1 MVLPAIIGSGL
12 KLFQSSRSKASS
24 GSDMASNIVQGKGSA
39 GGSTYRVTQ
48 GALEDARRGD
58 GFKVTGGGGRP
69 KISGAKFLQSTT
81 DPSKD
86 KIKTKE
92 GILQGFVSIIN
103 IINKFLSSILT
114 TLIADNKLTQKQSE
128 NERIS
133 GELALKRQRESSL
146 EDDQDTEGVPSSK
159 SKSKRSSFFDRII
172 NFISSIIIG
181 SLVLAVYRRFTDVIQ
196 FFKDTYEVIKGFFE
210 RLGDYVSP
218 LWNIFKWITSSF
230 SSIFK
235 DVKPNDDEEYSKKIP
250 KELDRIDKEGDIVEK
265 ESEELGVKDNTQD
278 SVDPEL
284 EKSRKESD
292 DDKDAVD
299 KFKNFVS
306 FMGNMDLPDSDTE
319 SSDTESTVSDTVSD
333 TVSSDTEIADTKKG
347 EVLGV
352 EPPKPERLR
361 DEVGSGEE
369 KKVVKTRRPG
379 TKEEQ
384 IAFFEK
390 LLKRSESSLE
400 RTKNAKKINFANRNI
415 DLAKTQLRLLGVEE
429 YADYAGKEETVSPE
443 DREAAANAMIKSGA
457 IVPGKSSRSFTI
469 EETKVL
475 KLNDKKLDS
484 IENVLGEQASAN
496 KKLAD
501 SIALLAQG
509 EEEDDSPIIIPIP
522 KQKTKI
528 VGGSGGNELI
538 VVGGDNV
545 NSTMDKIY
553 LAKQARVG

>member
-196 FFKDTYEVIKGFFE
+196 F
-210 RLGDYVSP
+210 
-218 LWNIFKWITSSF
+218 
-230 SSIFK
+230 
-235 DVKPNDDEEYSKKIP
+235 
-250 KELDRIDKEGDIVEK
+250 
-265 ESEELGVKDNTQD
+265 
-278 SVDPEL
+278 
-284 EKSRKESD
+284 
-292 DDKDAVD
+292 
-299 KFKNFVS
+299 
-306 FMGNMDLPDSDTE
+306 
-319 SSDTESTVSDTVSD
+319 
-333 TVSSDTEIADTKKG
+333 
-347 EVLGV
+347 
-352 EPPKPERLR
+352 
-361 DEVGSGEE
+361 
-369 KKVVKTRRPG
+369 
-379 TKEEQ
+379 
-384 IAFFEK
+384 
-390 LLKRSESSLE
+390 
-400 RTKNAKKINFANRNI
+400 
-415 DLAKTQLRLLGVEE
+415 
-429 YADYAGKEETVSPE
+429 
-443 DREAAANAMIKSGA
+443 
-457 IVPGKSSRSFTI
+457 
-469 EETKVL
+469 
-475 KLNDKKLDS
+475 
-484 IENVLGEQASAN
+484 
-496 KKLAD
+496 
-501 SIALLAQG
+501 
-509 EEEDDSPIIIPIP
+509 
-522 KQKTKI
+522 
-528 VGGSGGNELI
+528 
-538 VVGGDNV
+538 
-545 NSTMDKIY
+545 
-553 LAKQARVG
+553 